1 MYNIYYRLLFVC
13 YRFDKVARLLDSIEA
28 AAGKEATEGTD
39 TGDENNGDDGDQDI
53 KPPNI
58 D

>member
-28 AAGKEATEGTD
+28 AAGKEATD